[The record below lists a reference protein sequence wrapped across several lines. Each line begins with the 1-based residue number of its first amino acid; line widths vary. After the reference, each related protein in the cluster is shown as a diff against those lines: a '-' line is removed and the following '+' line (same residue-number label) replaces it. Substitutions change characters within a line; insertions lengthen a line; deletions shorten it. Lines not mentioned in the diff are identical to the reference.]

1 MPAVQLTTH
10 VKSSTLYGRTVVHP
24 NFLGLK
30 KILFCIIM
38 GLRSASSVKMQ
49 VVYQEMARDGA
60 KSNVAK
66 WNLTGGRQ
74 FKYVKKWRNVHVVQ

>member
-1 MPAVQLTTH
+1 
-10 VKSSTLYGRTVVHP
+10 
-24 NFLGLK
+24 
-30 KILFCIIM
+30 M

>member
-1 MPAVQLTTH
+1 MLKAAPCTV
-10 VKSSTLYGRTVVHP
+10 VRSYGRTSK
-24 NFLGLK
+24 FFRLDGLL
-30 KILFCIIM
+30 LFCIIM

>member
-1 MPAVQLTTH
+1 MLKAAPC
-10 VKSSTLYGRTVVHP
+10 TVVHP
-24 NFLGLK
+24 NFFGLMGLL
-30 KILFCIIM
+30 LFCIIM